1 MQVTWFSMGK
11 AGQWRK
17 RSARRSTDVTLP
29 ARHITGSVSVSH
41 RYTPIS
47 CVAQTKHSYLTPS
60 RCSDSLNFH
69 LFSSAQTLARL
80 FFFFLSFFPS
90 TVPFIQANHFLPL
103 PLRLLA
109 SRELPQRWSCTLR
122 PTLHILHTHSCI
134 KSLWTVYYLNIK
146 VLWS

>member
-80 FFFFLSFFPS
+80 FFFSLFFSFHGAIHSSESLPAS
-90 TVPFIQANHFLPL
+90 TVKTFSFSRAATTLKL
-103 PLRLLA
+103 YSETYA
-109 SRELPQRWSCTLR
+109 S
-122 PTLHILHTHSCI
+122 HTAHS
-134 KSLWTVYYLNIK
+134 LVY
-146 VLWS
+146 

>member
-17 RSARRSTDVTLP
+17 RSARRSIDVTLP

-80 FFFFLSFFPS
+80 FFFSLFFSSHGAIHSSESLPAS
-90 TVPFIQANHFLPL
+90 TVKTFSFSRAATTLKL
-103 PLRLLA
+103 YSETYA
-109 SRELPQRWSCTLR
+109 S
-122 PTLHILHTHSCI
+122 HTAHS
-134 KSLWTVYYLNIK
+134 LVY
-146 VLWS
+146 